1 MVYMYKSMAYLPY
14 WISNDR
20 VFTFIHIVFTPVL
33 CLHWPQCAL
42 GSGPK
47 ASSRLPTPTRWQR
60 RRLGVTYFL
69 FSFFF
74 LCSVT
79 SEQRRAERY
88 AAAAAAAA
96 AFKPCSQNRLDFYSL
111 INRRE
116 AQKWPSAWNPLNGS
130 PHTISRGRFCG
141 NLREK
146 KSWLRFLPPPPQRHL
161 LWHRAVTLA
170 AATLLRCRRS
180 CRRRRSRCRRFWL
193 FFVFV
198 SRAVAFER
206 AARASSPVLDTDSD
220 SFSLLWRVRRGGVCL
235 GISFSWGAPP
245 VQIAIKTFRVYYNFM
260 QMNFVPCVKC

>member
-1 MVYMYKSMAYLPY
+1 MYVCINLWHML
-14 WISNDR
+14 ISNDR

-47 ASSRLPTPTRWQR
+47 ASSRLPTPTRRQR
-60 RRLGVTYFL
+60 RRLGVTYF

-141 NLREK
+141 NSREK
-146 KSWLRFLPPPPQRHL
+146 KSWLRFLPPPPPQRHL
-161 LWHRAVTLA
+161 LWHRAVTL
-170 AATLLRCRRS
+170 ATLLRCRRS

-235 GISFSWGAPP
+235 GISFSWGRP
-245 VQIAIKTFRVYYNFM
+245 QYKLRSKHFEFIIILCKWILLIN
-260 QMNFVPCVKC
+260 VPCVKC